1 MTDETDYRFDSVE
14 KDPTESLPVELNWF
28 NLCANFWR
36 ANEQYGAAE
45 FIRPNVATGFSY
57 QASGAG
63 TSGSK
68 EPRWPTTLAL
78 TVTDGSIT
86 WTCTAASA
94 NGLNALS
101 APSGVSD
108 PTGLTIGSV
117 AVSETAK
124 VLATYSGGTDGQ
136 NYDAVFTV
144 TLNAVTR
151 IARQTVQV
159 RKR

>member
-1 MTDETDYRFDSVE
+1 MTAETDFRFDPVE
-14 KDPTESLPVELNWF
+14 KDPAESLPVELQWF

-45 FIRPNVATGFSY
+45 YVRPNVATGFAY

-63 TSGSK
+63 TSGAR

-78 TVTDGSIT
+78 TVVDGSIT
-86 WTCTAASA
+86 WTCTTASA

-108 PTGLTIGSV
+108 PTGITISSV
-117 AVSETAK
+117 SVSESTK
-124 VLATYSGGTDGQ
+124 VLATYAGGTDGQ
-136 NYDAVFTV
+136 DYDAVFTV
-144 TLNAVTR
+144 TLNGVSR
-151 IARQTVQV
+151 VARQTINV
-159 RKR
+159 RRR